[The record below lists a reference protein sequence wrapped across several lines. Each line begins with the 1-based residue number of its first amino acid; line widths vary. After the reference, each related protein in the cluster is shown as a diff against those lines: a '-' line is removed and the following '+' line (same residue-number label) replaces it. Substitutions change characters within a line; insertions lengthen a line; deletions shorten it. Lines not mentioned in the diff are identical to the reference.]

1 MFRIRFCAPM
11 FALLALLA
19 SPALAGD
26 PHRATVRIVTPSGL
40 TTGTV
45 IHQSPE
51 HGTFI
56 LTCRHGYHGS
66 ESFHFEVGGRRL
78 AGESRIASLDGDLAL
93 MWRRGT
99 GLTSGTAPVAEMDV
113 AEGAKCLS
121 IGYDQPIGK
130 GKFSPHGS
138 STPSSWISA
147 THRITSITRGEG
159 QGPGRRIAMSIETAT
174 ERRGGQG
181 RSGGGLFN
189 VQGDLLGV
197 CSQDRLEGC
206 VFASHSAI
214 VRFLNRCHAKG
225 LITWWTPREAFDD
238 RAVMDLVDF
247 HLGWAKNFRLEGR
260 YEESIE
266 SYTAALALQ
275 PESEEAYYGRGLV
288 YRLCGHRELALKDFR
303 QALAGSYRLA
313 AQSQI
318 ESLTSQ
324 VASR

>member
-1 MFRIRFCAPM
+1 MFSIRSCAPM

-19 SPALAGD
+19 CPALAGD

-45 IHQSPE
+45 IHQSAE

-99 GLTSGTAPVAEMDV
+99 GLTAGTAPVAEMDV
-113 AEGAKCLS
+113 AEGEKCLS
-121 IGYDQPIGK
+121 IGYDQQIGK
-130 GKFSPHGS
+130 GKFSQHGS
-138 STPSSWISA
+138 STPSSWTSA
-147 THRITSITRGEG
+147 VHRITNITRGEG
-159 QGPGRRIAMSIETAT
+159 QGAGRRIAMSIETST

-189 VQGDLLGV
+189 AQGDLVGV
-197 CSQDRLEGC
+197 CSQDRMEGC
-206 VFASHSAI
+206 VFTSHSAV

-225 LITWWTPREAFDD
+225 LISWWSPRNAFDD
-238 RAVMDLVDF
+238 RAVQDLVDF
-247 HLGWAKNFRLEGR
+247 HTGWAKNFRLEGR
-260 YEESIE
+260 YEEAIE
-266 SYTAALALQ
+266 SYSAALALQ
-275 PESEEAYYGRGLV
+275 PESHEAIYGRGLA
-288 YRLCGHRELALKDFR
+288 YRQSGRRELALADFR
-303 QALAGSYRLA
+303 LALAGSYRLA

-318 ESLTSQ
+318 EELTSQ